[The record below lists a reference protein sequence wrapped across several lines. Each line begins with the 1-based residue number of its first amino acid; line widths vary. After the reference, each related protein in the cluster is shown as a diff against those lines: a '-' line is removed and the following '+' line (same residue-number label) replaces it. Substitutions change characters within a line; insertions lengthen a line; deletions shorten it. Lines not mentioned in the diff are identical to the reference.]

1 VRFDRR
7 HFGRVIVFY
16 KGDRMGEAKPARLI
30 ANDRAP
36 RRLHA
41 SLKANQTDSQN
52 HDRTGSYDE
61 PTDHLLPGDDEEK
74 SR

>member
-1 VRFDRR
+1 
-7 HFGRVIVFY
+7 
-16 KGDRMGEAKPARLI
+16 MGEAKPARLI